1 MQQHPRPM
9 RSRGTPIHSSGR
21 PSSYSETGSEPMP
34 EGHRSCD
41 VLDDCFEALSLTA
54 RVPDSGRQRPFA
66 ASGSSRWPNIVPD
79 SLTRLRAL
87 PPSNVKFGGTADSRP
102 RDWPTSGM
110 GARRHSPAKSE
121 RQQPVCSCQRSALS
135 MSCAAVPVMLLNA
148 AIAPKSTPFSSA
160 EVSRASTGP
169 SVADAA
175 MLERD
180 LSRVDA
186 AAMNDTVASDADA

>member
-1 MQQHPRPM
+1 M
-9 RSRGTPIHSSGR
+9 GR
-21 PSSYSETGSEPMP
+21 E
-34 EGHRSCD
+34 
-41 VLDDCFEALSLTA
+41 
-54 RVPDSGRQRPFA
+54 RPFA

-79 SLTRLRAL
+79 SLSRLRAL

-148 AIAPKSTPFSSA
+148 AIVPKSTPFSSA